1 MRKFCSQ
8 VVIENFFEPC
18 ILFLVSQKPS
28 YGYDIKKKLSDDCLC
43 EVNVGN
49 LYRALARMQK
59 NGFIKKSKVKGSL
72 GPARIEYAITEK
84 GEEYL
89 ASWISSLETQQ
100 QAISR
105 LITNYKKTL

>member
-28 YGYDIKKKLSDDCLC
+28 YGYDIKKKLSNDCLC

-84 GEEYL
+84 GKEYL

-100 QAISR
+100 QTISR